1 VATHLI
7 IDTDAGVD
15 DAIAI
20 LLALASP
27 SHTVAA
33 ITCVSGNVYVD
44 QVIRNVPIILD
55 AARADEIPIY
65 LGADQ
70 PLHIERRHASHV
82 HGEDG
87 LGDAGFPLSRRA
99 IEKEDAV
106 GALVRMARQN
116 PRGYDLVTLGP
127 LTNLALAI
135 AMEPGLPNLFHRITV
150 MGGAVRGM
158 GNVTAVAEF
167 NVYADPEA
175 AAIVFD
181 RIPELTLLPWEICM
195 DCLVP
200 FERWERLT
208 DAGPLGRNFVR
219 PMTARL
225 GDFLRSRGVPGI
237 SLPDPLAMA
246 VALDDTVG
254 IRRPARVDVET
265 GGRLARGLTAAAD
278 ARRSD
283 RLPNTHIVTSIDT
296 AKFLERLER
305 CFAGKK
311 PGT

>member
-1 VATHLI
+1 MATHLI

-27 SHTVAA
+27 SHQVAA

-44 QVIRNVPIILD
+44 QVVRNVPIILD
-55 AARADEIPIY
+55 AARADEIPVY
-65 LGADQ
+65 RGADQ

-87 LGDAGFPLSRRA
+87 LGDAGFPPSRRA

-127 LTNLALAI
+127 LTNLALAV
-135 AMEPGLPNLFHRITV
+135 AMEPELPNLFHRITV

-181 RIPELTLLPWEICM
+181 RVPELTLLPWEICM

>member
-1 VATHLI
+1 
-7 IDTDAGVD
+7 VD

-27 SHTVAA
+27 SHEVAA

-55 AARADEIPIY
+55 AARADEIPVY
-65 LGADQ
+65 RGADQ

-87 LGDAGFPLSRRA
+87 LGDAGFPPSRRA
-99 IEKEDAV
+99 VEKEDAV
-106 GALVRMARQN
+106 AALVRMARQN
-116 PRGYDLVTLGP
+116 PGGYELITLGP
-127 LTNLALAI
+127 LTNIALAI
-135 AMEPGLPNLFHRITV
+135 AMEPDFPKMFTRITI

-181 RIPELTLLPWEICM
+181 RVPELTLLPWEICI

-200 FERWERLT
+200 FEQWQRLT

-219 PMTARL
+219 PMTVRL
-225 GDFLRSRGVPGI
+225 GDFLRSRGVAGI

-246 VALDDTVG
+246 VALDDAVSV
-254 IRRPARVDVET
+254 RRWARVDVET
-265 GGRLARGLTAAAD
+265 GGRLARGLTAAD
-278 ARRSD
+278 ERRSD
-283 RLPNTHIVTSIDT
+283 RPPNAHIVASIDQP
-296 AKFLERLER
+296 KFVERLER

-311 PGT
+311 SGT

>member
-1 VATHLI
+1 M
-7 IDTDAGVD
+7 D

-27 SHTVAA
+27 SHEVAA
-33 ITCVSGNVYVD
+33 ITCVSGNVFVD
-44 QVIRNVPIILD
+44 QVVRNVPIILD
-55 AARADEIPIY
+55 AARADEIPIHR
-65 LGADQ
+65 GADQ
-70 PLHIERRHASHV
+70 PLHTERHHASHV

-87 LGDAGFPLSRRA
+87 LGDAGFAPSRRA
-99 IEKEDAV
+99 VEKEDAV
-106 GALVRMARQN
+106 GALVRMAREN
-116 PRGYDLVTLGP
+116 PGGYDLVTLGP
-127 LTNLALAI
+127 LTNIALAI
-135 AMEPGLPNLFHRITV
+135 AMEPDFPKMFNRITV

-181 RIPELTLLPWEICM
+181 RVPELTLLPWEICI

-200 FERWERLT
+200 FEQWQRLT
-208 DAGPLGRNFVR
+208 DAGPIGRNFVR

-225 GDFLRSRGVPGI
+225 GNFLQSRGVGGI

-246 VALDDTVG
+246 VALDGTLGTV
-254 IRRPARVDVET
+254 RLARVDVET

-278 ARRSD
+278 ERRSD
-283 RLPNTHIVTSIDT
+283 RPPNTHIVDSIDQP
-296 AKFLERLER
+296 KFLERLER